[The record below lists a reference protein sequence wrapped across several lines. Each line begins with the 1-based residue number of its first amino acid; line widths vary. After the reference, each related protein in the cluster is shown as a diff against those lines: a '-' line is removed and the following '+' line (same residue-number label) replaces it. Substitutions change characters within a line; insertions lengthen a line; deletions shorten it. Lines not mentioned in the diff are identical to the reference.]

1 MVSTEAD
8 RADSD
13 SGRELSAY
21 NSVAQLRN
29 DIWWHIAD
37 TARRLAAL
45 GPDAGTEVAELERY
59 LADTD
64 LLEPY
69 HSYPGGRLVARA
81 HELAGTGAYAELTR
95 LAETIGRGLVGG
107 ASLAAAANVGDRPP
121 GVPGE
126 GAAATDPRPHFDIL
140 VVADLSD
147 SEDQRLREEIRA
159 IRRPEDEA
167 VYDIV
172 VAPSVEDAVVAA
184 LVNPGIQAVVVR
196 SDFRT
201 RSMRDRSLLDRL
213 LSPVQL
219 AGFDRLDTAARVSSV
234 ARELRSLRPELDL
247 YLVDNASIEL
257 LAAQLGQ
264 HFDSVFLLQED
275 VLDLHLTIL
284 RGVARRR
291 RTPFFSALTAY
302 ARKPTGVFHAM
313 PISRGNSVVNSRWI
327 RDMGEFY
334 GLNIFLA
341 ETSSTAGGLDSLLEP
356 HGPIREAQ
364 ELAARAFGARRTYF
378 VTNGTSTANKIVTQ
392 ALVAPGDVVLVDR
405 NCHKSHHYAQV
416 LAGSRVAY
424 LDSYTLDRYSMYGAI
439 PLADIKRTLLTYR
452 AAGRL
457 GQVRMISL
465 TNCTFDGVVYDV
477 ERVMTECL
485 AIKPDLVFLWDE
497 AWFAFAR
504 FHPVYRRRTAMNVA
518 ATLAQR
524 FRTPEYRAEFDS
536 RSAELAG
543 RSDDDLVHEPL
554 LPDPD
559 RVRIRVYATQST
571 HKTLTALRQGSMIHV
586 FDDDFAGRAEGAFCE
601 AYMTHT
607 STSPNYQILASL
619 DVGRRQVELEGFEL
633 VARQVELAMTLRDR
647 IAEHPLLSK
656 YFRVLGSE
664 NLIPDRY
671 RRSRG
676 CPLHAGPV
684 AMDEAW
690 HTDEFVLDPCRLTLE
705 IGATGIDGDTFKHDQ
720 LMDRWGVQV
729 NKTTRNTVL
738 AMTNIGTT
746 RTSVAYLLRALV
758 GIAEGLEDEA
768 SQRGPAAGQEFERS
782 VHALTHEHPPLPNF
796 SRFHDAFRTD
806 PGGAAPDG
814 DMRTAFYLAYD
825 DDRCEY
831 LPADQVRE
839 RLGAG
844 QPVVSAT
851 FVTPYPPGFP
861 VLVPGQEFSTD
872 ILDFMDAL
880 DTKEIHGL
888 DPARGY
894 RVFTAAALAAVTAV
908 TT

>member
-1 MVSTEAD
+1 MVGTRIPPSGVVVSTEAD

-37 TARRLAAL
+37 TARRLAVL

-59 LADTD
+59 LADAD

-107 ASLAAAANVGDRPP
+107 AALAAAANVGDRAP

-126 GAAATDPRPHFDIL
+126 GSAATDPRPNFDIL

-147 SEDQRLREEIRA
+147 REDQRLREEIRA

-167 VYDIV
+167 VYDVV

-184 LVNPGIQAVVVR
+184 LVNSRIQAVVVR

-201 RSMRDRSLLDRL
+201 RSMRDRTLLDRL
-213 LSPVQL
+213 VSPVES
-219 AGFDRLDTAARVSSV
+219 ADFDRLDTAARVSSV
-234 ARELRSLRPELDL
+234 ARALRSLRPELDL

-313 PISRGNSVVNSRWI
+313 PISRGNSVVNPPWI
-327 RDMGEFY
+327 RDMAEFY
-334 GLNIFLA
+334 GA
-341 ETSSTAGGLDSLLEP
+341 
-356 HGPIREAQ
+356 
-364 ELAARAFGARRTYF
+364 GART
-378 VTNGTSTANKIVTQ
+378 TA
-392 ALVAPGDVVLVDR
+392 
-405 NCHKSHHYAQV
+405 
-416 LAGSRVAY
+416 AGPRPRAHSRLRHPVHPQ
-424 LDSYTLDRYSMYGAI
+424 D
-439 PLADIKRTLLTYR
+439 ADR
-452 AAGRL
+452 AAA
-457 GQVRMISL
+457 
-465 TNCTFDGVVYDV
+465 GV
-477 ERVMTECL
+477 
-485 AIKPDLVFLWDE
+485 
-497 AWFAFAR
+497 
-504 FHPVYRRRTAMNVA
+504 
-518 ATLAQR
+518 
-524 FRTPEYRAEFDS
+524 
-536 RSAELAG
+536 
-543 RSDDDLVHEPL
+543 DDPW
-554 LPDPD
+554 
-559 RVRIRVYATQST
+559 
-571 HKTLTALRQGSMIHV
+571 
-586 FDDDFAGRAEGAFCE
+586 FDDDFAGRAEAAFRE

-619 DVGRRQVELEGFEL
+619 DVGRRQVELEGFDL

-647 IAEHPLLSK
+647 IAEHPLLSR

-664 NLIPDRY
+664 DLIPERY

-768 SQRGPAAGQEFERS
+768 SQRCPAAGQEFERR

-796 SRFHDAFRTD
+796 SRFHDVFRTD
-806 PGGAAPDG
+806 PGEAAPDG
-814 DMRTAFYLAYD
+814 DVRTAFYLAYD

-888 DPARGY
+888 DPGRGY